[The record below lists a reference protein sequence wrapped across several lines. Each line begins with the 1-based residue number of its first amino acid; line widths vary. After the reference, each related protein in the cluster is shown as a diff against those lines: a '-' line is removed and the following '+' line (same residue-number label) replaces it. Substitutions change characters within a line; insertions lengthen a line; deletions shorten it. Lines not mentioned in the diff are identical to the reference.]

1 MGSDIGRSEA
11 VAPITNESLRHAE
24 AGPPVDTSSEGN
36 TEISDAR
43 ANAQL
48 EESATTSNPP
58 ANSTSHQPPSSP
70 MMDLET
76 DFPSGETSR
85 QLTSGRSPFLYSSTS
100 APPTLIVFIHT
111 WLTLSVCER
120 AQNHF
125 IRSGRHH
132 SEE

>member
-11 VAPITNESLRHAE
+11 VALITNESVRHAE

-43 ANAQL
+43 ASSRL
-48 EESATTSNPP
+48 EESATTSDPP
-58 ANSTSHQPPSSP
+58 AHSTSHRPPSSP

-85 QLTSGRSPFLYSSTS
+85 KLKS
-100 APPTLIVFIHT
+100 AADLHFCIHPPIHHP
-111 WLTLSVCER
+111 L
-120 AQNHF
+120 
-125 IRSGRHH
+125 
-132 SEE
+132 